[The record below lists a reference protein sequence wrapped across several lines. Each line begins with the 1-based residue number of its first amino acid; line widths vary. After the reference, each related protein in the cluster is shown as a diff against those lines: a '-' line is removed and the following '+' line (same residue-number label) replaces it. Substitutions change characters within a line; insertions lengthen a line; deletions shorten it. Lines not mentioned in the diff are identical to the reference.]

1 MLKKSLLIWLS
12 LSLVSF
18 TFAAEVVSQ
27 TWTVAMSWDETAPS
41 ITVDSTQW
49 EVSNSVSGTNTWST
63 ETLDSVEVKSPCV
76 WAECNLTWDAQTAGN
91 EMSSTLS
98 TMSVA
103 SESMAPAVANNWT
116 WTAMNTENIGNIK
129 VWPQTTYIA
138 LWLLLLLA
146 IGVMFKFRTT
156 KK

>member
-27 TWTVAMSWDETAPS
+27 TWSVAMSWDETAPS

-63 ETLDSVEVKSPCV
+63 ETLDSIEVVSPCV
-76 WAECNLTWDAQTAGN
+76 WDECNLTWDAQPTGN

-103 SESMAPAVANNWT
+103 SESMAPAVVNNWT
-116 WTAMNTENIGNIK
+116 WVAMNTENIGNIK

-146 IGVMFKFRTT
+146 IGVMFKIRTT